1 MDGEAWR
8 AAIHGVAKSWTRLS
22 NWTELNWKKKSYLHR
37 QVNCSSRAKTMGALK
52 WQEDVAV
59 TFSVKKFLVCEID
72 TWCMSA
78 KDLMT
83 FLEYNLFWM
92 PLNFPVFKDKFN
104 CLWKWTDFLI
114 WKSFNVFTFI
124 NPVSY
129 SIIDYIFFPSPCD
142 PLTWIIWFIF
152 QINIIVP
159 NVCLERLGKKMDTQ
173 HVIFYPRV

>member
-1 MDGEAWR
+1 
-8 AAIHGVAKSWTRLS
+8 
-22 NWTELNWKKKSYLHR
+22 
-37 QVNCSSRAKTMGALK
+37 MGALK
-52 WQEDVAV
+52 WQWGRSSNTHCEEILG
-59 TFSVKKFLVCEID
+59 LVHECKRGLI
-72 TWCMSA
+72 
-78 KDLMT
+78 T

-142 PLTWIIWFIF
+142 PLTWRIWFIF
-152 QINIIVP
+152 HINIIVP

-173 HVIFYPRV
+173 DVIFYPRV